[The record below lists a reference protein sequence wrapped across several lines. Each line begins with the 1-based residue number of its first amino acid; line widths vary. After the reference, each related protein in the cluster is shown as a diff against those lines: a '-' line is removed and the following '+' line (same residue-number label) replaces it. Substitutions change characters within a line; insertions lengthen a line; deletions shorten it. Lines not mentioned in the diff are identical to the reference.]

1 MTVLVLLLLIV
12 RPCHNHLS
20 PLRWLIAAEIDVTEE
35 IEDKQM
41 GYQMNGVSLRWYLG
55 LGLIRLSIPYRIFII
70 TKVGTPGHDGLVH
83 ILCLSKAWPSISIKA
98 IGRQTIWI
106 QGTIDVYLFQCL
118 HSVEESCYPGRMV
131 LFMENSRNGTV
142 HMMDP
147 VFFCSGKPHP
157 CRVFLPR
164 LLSPPGIL
172 RCQCYKKTCAYL
184 HIFSLFSYA
193 LIETGQ

>member
-1 MTVLVLLLLIV
+1 M
-12 RPCHNHLS
+12 P
-20 PLRWLIAAEIDVTEE
+20 
-35 IEDKQM
+35 
-41 GYQMNGVSLRWYLG
+41 YQIL
-55 LGLIRLSIPYRIFII
+55 II
-70 TKVGTPGHDGLVH
+70 TTIGTPGHDELVH
-83 ILCLSKAWPSISIKA
+83 ILCLSRAWPSISIKA
-98 IGRQTIWI
+98 MGRQTIWI

-184 HIFSLFSYA
+184 HLFSLFSYT
-193 LIETGQ
+193 LIENQPVTQICDPECVSMMWPGNKPRKYQTIGCFNSSTMKS